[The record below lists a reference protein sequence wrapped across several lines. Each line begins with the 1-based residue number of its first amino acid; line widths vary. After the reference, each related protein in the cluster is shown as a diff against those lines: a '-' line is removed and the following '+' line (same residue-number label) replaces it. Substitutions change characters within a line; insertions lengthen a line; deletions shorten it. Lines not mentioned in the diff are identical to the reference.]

1 MNKNIEIHHIQ
12 ICKID
17 IKPRFGIH
25 KSNQIDS
32 ERRNKNKK
40 LVKQVKFAHVSTW

>member
-17 IKPRFGIH
+17 IKPRFRIH
-25 KSNQIDS
+25 KSDQIGS
-32 ERRNKNKK
+32 ERGNKNRK
-40 LVKQVKFAHVSTW
+40 LIKQVKFAHVSTW

>member
-17 IKPRFGIH
+17 IKHRFGIH
-25 KSNQIDS
+25 KSIQIDN

-40 LVKQVKFAHVSTW
+40 LIKQVKFAHVSTW